1 MEMKSCNI
9 GVNISI
15 ILERCV
21 ENVGIFFAK
30 HAFMIAGCENC
41 RPAAAHLTK
50 HHDKIFIIS
59 SILGT

>member
-30 HAFMIAGCENC
+30 HAFMIAGCENR
-41 RPAAAHLTK
+41 RPAAAHLT
-50 HHDKIFIIS
+50 
-59 SILGT
+59 